1 MSTIPSIRA
10 RAAATHRR
18 QQLLDA
24 AAGLVLKKGTVAL
37 TLDAVAEAAHVSK
50 GGLLYYFDSKNSL
63 LEALA
68 DYLAEQLQFE
78 VERQAA
84 GGSLAKAYLQVVS
97 RMGELPKHEQ
107 VYKALTII
115 CTAQPE
121 LAGRVRSRLHLSET
135 SATPA
140 EASLEELHLRLVADG
155 MWLADLFS
163 CYEISPEQRAALLR
177 KLGAA

>member
-10 RAAATHRR
+10 RAASQRR

-24 AAGLVLKKGTVAL
+24 AATLVLKKGTTAL

-63 LEALA
+63 LESLA
-68 DYLAEQLQFE
+68 DYLAEDLQIE

-84 GGSLAKAYLQVVS
+84 GGSLAKAYLQLVA
-97 RMGELPKHEQ
+97 RMGELPKDQQ
-107 VYKALTII
+107 VFKALTII

-121 LAGRVRSRLHLSET
+121 LAGRVRARLNLSQPD
-135 SATPA
+135 ALPGQTP
-140 EASLEELHLRLVADG
+140 LEELHLRLVADG
-155 MWLADLFS
+155 MWLADLFD
-163 CYEISPEQRAALLR
+163 CYDISPENRAALLQ
-177 KLGAA
+177 KLGAT

>member
-10 RAAATHRR
+10 RAASQRR

-24 AAGLVLKKGTVAL
+24 AAALVLKKGTAAL

-68 DYLAEQLQFE
+68 DYLAEELQLE

-84 GGSLAKAYLQVVS
+84 GGSLAKAYLQVVA
-97 RMGELPKHEQ
+97 RMGELPKHQQ
-107 VYKALTII
+107 VFKALTII

-121 LAGRVRSRLHLSET
+121 LAGRVRARLHT
-135 SATPA
+135 TQPDAMPGTT
-140 EASLEELHLRLVADG
+140 SLEELHLRLVADG
-155 MWLADLFS
+155 MWLADLFD
-163 CYEISPEQRAALLR
+163 CYEISPENRAALLQ
-177 KLGAA
+177 KMGAT

>member
-10 RAAATHRR
+10 RAASQRR

-24 AAGLVLKKGTVAL
+24 AAALVLKKGTAAL

-68 DYLAEQLQFE
+68 DYLAEDLQIE

-84 GGSLAKAYLQVVS
+84 GGSLPKAYLQVVA
-97 RMGELPKHEQ
+97 RMGELPKDQQ
-107 VYKALTII
+107 VFKALTII

-121 LAGRVRSRLHLSET
+121 LAGRVRARLNLSQPDALPNQT
-135 SATPA
+135 
-140 EASLEELHLRLVADG
+140 SLEELHLRLVADG
-155 MWLADLFS
+155 MWLADLFD
-163 CYEISPEQRAALLR
+163 CYDISPENRAALLQ
-177 KLGAA
+177 KLGAT

>member
-10 RAAATHRR
+10 RAAGLRR

-24 AAGLVLKKGTVAL
+24 AAALVLKRGTAAL

-68 DYLAEQLQFE
+68 DYLAEQLQIE
-78 VERQAA
+78 VEREAA

-97 RMGELPKHEQ
+97 RMGQLPKDQQ
-107 VYKALTII
+107 VFKALTII

-121 LAGRVRSRLHLSET
+121 LAGRVRARLHLSPSDNLSGET
-135 SATPA
+135 P
-140 EASLEELHLRLVADG
+140 LEELHLRLVADG

-163 CYEISPEQRAALLR
+163 CYEISPEQRAALLQ

>member
-1 MSTIPSIRA
+1 M
-10 RAAATHRR
+10 
-18 QQLLDA
+18 
-24 AAGLVLKKGTVAL
+24 L
-37 TLDAVAEAAHVSK
+37 TLDAVADAAHVSK

-68 DYLAEQLQFE
+68 DYLAEQLQIE
-78 VERQAA
+78 VEREAA

-97 RMGELPKHEQ
+97 RMGQLPKDQQ
-107 VYKALTII
+107 VLKALTII

-121 LAGRVRSRLHLSET
+121 LAGRVRARLHLSQSENL
-135 SATPA
+135 PA
-140 EASLEELHLRLVADG
+140 EAALEELHLRMVADG

-163 CYEISPEQRAALLR
+163 CYEINSEQRTALLQ

>member
-10 RAAATHRR
+10 RAASQRR

-24 AAGLVLKKGTVAL
+24 AAALVLKKGTTAL

-68 DYLAEQLQFE
+68 DYLAEELQIE

-84 GGSLAKAYLQVVS
+84 GGSLAKAYLQVVA
-97 RMGELPKHEQ
+97 RMGELPKHQQ
-107 VYKALTII
+107 VFKALTIV

-121 LAGRVRSRLHLSET
+121 LAGRVRARLHMSQPADPPGET
-135 SATPA
+135 S
-140 EASLEELHLRLVADG
+140 LEDLHLRLVADG
-155 MWLADLFS
+155 MWLADLFG
-163 CYEISPEQRAALLR
+163 CYDISSEHRAALLQ
-177 KLGAA
+177 KLGAT

>member
-10 RAAATHRR
+10 RAASQRR

-24 AAGLVLKKGTVAL
+24 AAALVLKKGTTAL

-68 DYLAEQLQFE
+68 DYLAEDLQIE

-84 GGSLAKAYLQVVS
+84 GGSLAKAYLQLVA
-97 RMGELPKHEQ
+97 RMGELPKDQQ
-107 VYKALTII
+107 VFKALTII

-121 LAGRVRSRLHLSET
+121 LAGRVRTRLNLSQPD
-135 SATPA
+135 ALPGQTP
-140 EASLEELHLRLVADG
+140 LEELHLRLVADG
-155 MWLADLFS
+155 MWLADLFD
-163 CYEISPEQRAALLR
+163 CYDISPENRAALLQ
-177 KLGAA
+177 KLGAT